1 MTDETGIR
9 DMSGLVIPP
18 FPETQPTDAWIEDED
33 QPTKLPGSCLT
44 SLTSSMSYTI
54 PNSNHWSP
62 LTHQRTYHVR
72 SVFEDLV
79 ANMTYLIS
87 ELEKLRSSFPLDPNR
102 EDSHK
107 EEKLLGKTIEKY
119 CQMR

>member
-9 DMSGLVIPP
+9 DMPSLVIPP

-33 QPTKLPGSCLT
+33 NLTKLPDSYLT
-44 SLTSSMSYTI
+44 SLPSSMSYTI

-62 LTHQRTYHVR
+62 LMHQRTYHIR

-79 ANMTYLIS
+79 ANMTYLVF
-87 ELEKLRSSFPLDPNR
+87 ELKKLRSSFPLDP
-102 EDSHK
+102 K
-107 EEKLLGKTIEKY
+107 VK
-119 CQMR
+119 MRIKKKSCWRKRLKNIVK